1 MRLISSIGLVCVLVA
16 TAAASAAT
24 APNPTVVPAAS
35 VKWMPY
41 PGMSGLSEA
50 VVYGTPNKTG
60 SGTFALL
67 LNATS
72 NVTFPAH
79 WHPGTEYVTVIKGT
93 LLVGVGAKVNWASA
107 VALSPGSFVAVPA
120 GLRHY
125 AMFKAGTEIKVSGM
139 APFAVNVVK

>member
-1 MRLISSIGLVCVLVA
+1 MRLISSIGLVCVLI
-16 TAAASAAT
+16 TIAAASAAT
-24 APNPTVVPAAS
+24 APNPTVVPASS

-50 VVYGTPNKTG
+50 VVYGTPDKAG

-72 NVTFPAH
+72 SVTFPAH
-79 WHPGTEYVTVIKGT
+79 WHPGTEFVTVIKGT
-93 LLVGVGAKVNWASA
+93 LLVGVGAKINWASA
-107 VALSPGSFVAVPA
+107 ATLTPGSFVAVPA
-120 GLRHY
+120 GLRHF
-125 AMFKAGTEIKVSGM
+125 AMFKPGTEIEVSGM